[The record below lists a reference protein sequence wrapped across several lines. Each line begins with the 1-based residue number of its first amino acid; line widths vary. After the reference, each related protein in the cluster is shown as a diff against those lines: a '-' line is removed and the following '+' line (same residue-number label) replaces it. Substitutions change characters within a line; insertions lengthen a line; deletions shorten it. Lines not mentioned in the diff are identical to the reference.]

1 VTPDA
6 VKDALHAL
14 EIRVVREVA
23 VLNGKLD
30 GALSLAKTVH
40 DVDDRVRELEAAR
53 RLSWRD
59 IGALAA
65 SLAAAVAIGRGL
77 PLD

>member
-30 GALSLAKTVH
+30 GALDLAKAVH
-40 DVDDRVRELEAAR
+40 DVDDRVRDLEAAR

-59 IGALAA
+59 IGALVA
-65 SLAAAVAIGRGL
+65 SLAAAVAIGRGI
-77 PLD
+77 PIA